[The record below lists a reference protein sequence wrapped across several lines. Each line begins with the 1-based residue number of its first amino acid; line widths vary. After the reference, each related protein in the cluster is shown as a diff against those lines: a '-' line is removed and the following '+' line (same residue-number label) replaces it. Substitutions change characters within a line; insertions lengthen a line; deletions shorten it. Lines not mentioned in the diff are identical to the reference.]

1 MQATSGLELCFEAG
15 MAALSKVLWMP
26 QLKGEGLGFRVL
38 VRSGHS
44 GNVSCNCCSIHQWIG
59 IRHGSGHFSSDW
71 RRCGYQ
77 S

>member
-1 MQATSGLELCFEAG
+1 MQSTSGLELCFEAG
-15 MAALSKVLWMP
+15 MAALCKVLWMP

-59 IRHGSGHFSSDW
+59 IRHGRRHFSNDG